1 MFMQK
6 SSTQLPVPDT
16 VCVTAFSVA
25 EIQQQQN
32 SKIPSTLE
40 VKMHVEMSF
49 EGKASPPLYFY
60 KQGTNHLVSWTV
72 STFFFFYVQCL
83 SEVAAVGFRIY
94 WTFHSPPVS
103 QGSFVEILGDSDLP
117 SSSLMAVDSSTLD
130 RQPRRAA
137 TAHGAPPKKT
147 GPAGV

>member
-60 KQGTNHLVSWTV
+60 KQGTNHLVS
-72 STFFFFYVQCL
+72 
-83 SEVAAVGFRIY
+83 
-94 WTFHSPPVS
+94 
-103 QGSFVEILGDSDLP
+103 
-117 SSSLMAVDSSTLD
+117 
-130 RQPRRAA
+130 
-137 TAHGAPPKKT
+137 
-147 GPAGV
+147 

>member
-72 STFFFFYVQCL
+72 STFFFL
-83 SEVAAVGFRIY
+83 LRAVLKWSSSCRIQNLLN
-94 WTFHSPPVS
+94 FSLPPVS